1 MLKYLITIKTSRYQ
15 IIIEVDFM
23 SVWRLLKL
31 ETQNASANMAIDEA
45 ILQARIGNFVP
56 NTVRFYKWNPSA
68 VSVGKFQNVENEV
81 QIDNCEKYGVDIVRR
96 ITGGGTVYHDAE
108 GELTYSVIVRK
119 EDLQTE
125 DVTAVYAKIYSGIA
139 EALQNLG
146 IKSDFNQG
154 NIKTCPNLTVNG
166 KKISG
171 SAQCHKKG
179 VVLQHGTLLL
189 DVDLEKM
196 FTFLRVPWAKTC
208 MQIVNVAKNKITSI
222 RKEAGKAL
230 SVKNLEQAL
239 IEGFQKALNI
249 KLVNDELTLYE
260 RELAEHLYSEKY
272 STKEWNFYGD
282 LSK

>member
-1 MLKYLITIKTSRYQ
+1 
-15 IIIEVDFM
+15 M

-45 ILQARIGNFVP
+45 ILQARIENFVP

-68 VSVGKFQNVENEV
+68 VSVGKFQNVEKEV

-96 ITGGGTVYHDAE
+96 ITGGGTVYHDAD

-208 MQIVNVAKNKITSI
+208 MQILNVAKNKITSI
-222 RKEAGKAL
+222 RKEAGKAF

-249 KLVNDELTLYE
+249 KFVNDELTLYE
-260 RELAEHLYSEKY
+260 RELAEHLYREKY
-272 STKEWNFYGD
+272 STKEWNFYGN